1 MLSNLMLRESV
12 SDTIPIFTEERTEA
26 CLKGLF
32 KITADMHQGQYLNL
46 GQPAVTNHAGLT
58 LSHCAVQL
66 KLTCHCKS
74 TMHVCVLSH
83 V

>member
-32 KITADMHQGQYLNL
+32 KITADMHQGQYLNP

-58 LSHCAVQL
+58 LSYVGLVSCILFSVNFGKERVA
-66 KLTCHCKS
+66 
-74 TMHVCVLSH
+74 
-83 V
+83 